1 MKVLVLGAGVVGVA
15 SAWYLSKAG
24 HAVTV
29 VDRQPDAGT
38 AEFNGYDTELN
49 QVRCQA
55 LLRRTHQL
63 FPELRPAGEAQFW
76 CGLRSSPV
84 ECPVARYVTPR
95 PC

>member
-1 MKVLVLGAGVVGVA
+1 MADDGHKLVFSRLGNRLRV
-15 SAWYLSKAG
+15 
-24 HAVTV
+24 
-29 VDRQPDAGT
+29 AGT

-63 FPELRPAGEAQFW
+63 FPELRPAGETQFW
-76 CGLRSSPV
+76 CGLRPLSV